1 MIPKKIHYCWFGG
14 KELPVEVK
22 KCIKTWKKK
31 CPDYEI
37 IRWDESNFDVNVH
50 PFMKAAY
57 EAKKWAFV
65 SDYARLKIV
74 YDNGGIYLDTDV
86 ELVKNLDELRKNE
99 CYIAIQQSESLC
111 ATGLGFGAINE
122 HPVVKEMMECYDGL
136 MFSESKMKEIAC
148 PILNDAVI
156 RTHGKVDLDNITR
169 LENVTVYPPRYFDPY
184 GGENLLCD
192 DTYSIH
198 HYAAS
203 WTGNR
208 NSFKRKI
215 ARIIGQNNI
224 IRLKAIFKNSKSD
237 NQKK

>member
-14 KELPVEVK
+14 KELPFQVK
-22 KCIKTWKKK
+22 KCIKTWKEK

-37 IRWDESNFDVNVH
+37 VRWDESNFDVNVH
-50 PFMKAAY
+50 PFVKAAY
-57 EAKKWAFV
+57 QAKKWAFV

-74 YDNGGIYLDTDV
+74 YENGGIYLDTDV
-86 ELVKNLDELRKNE
+86 ELIKSLDELRKNE
-99 CYIAIQQSESLC
+99 CYIAIQQFDLLC
-111 ATGLGFGAINE
+111 NTGLGFGAEKNNF
-122 HPVVKEMMECYDGL
+122 VVKQMMQSYDDL
-136 MFSESKMKEIAC
+136 IFSESKTQEIAC

-156 RTHGKVDLDNITR
+156 RSHGKLNLNDITK
-169 LENVTVYPPRYFDPY
+169 LEDVTVYPPRYFDPY
-184 GGENLLCD
+184 GGVNLLCE

-203 WTGNR
+203 WTGKG

-224 IRLKAIFKNSKSD
+224 IKFKAFLKGNTEKSG
-237 NQKK
+237 